1 MVVTNRFYAYY
12 RAVSWLL
19 LTCLLLLRCYIRSM
33 FDRGNLKQS
42 SAKWRRVLNESPFRQ
57 QMKLITIPASWSLI
71 SNSLQIWYFNNG
83 FSS

>member
-1 MVVTNRFYAYY
+1 
-12 RAVSWLL
+12 
-19 LTCLLLLRCYIRSM
+19 M

-71 SNSLQIWYFNNG
+71 SNSFKSGILTMVLAAREIG
-83 FSS
+83 F